1 MNGKSLLIAAG
12 VTLALGIAVIYLLKR
27 GKGAGGSITT
37 AADRADNANTESHWS
52 VNHAV
57 DTGLA

>member
-27 GKGAGGSITT
+27 GKGAGAVRT
-37 AADRADNANTESHWS
+37 AADRADNANDESHWS
-52 VNHAV
+52 VNHAI
-57 DTGLA
+57 DAGLS